1 MNSEKSSQQ
10 ESNKL
15 DHSSETSTDRIHVLI
30 LMRSDVQ
37 EDTTQEEMP
46 DSIEEFTFITSRN
59 QAKFLEYT
67 KKYVDMTPEDG
78 TIVVGNVSLEPV
90 AMTGFSTP
98 AGNPIVHA
106 ISGAFLEFLKQGA
119 GDYIGDINQTL
130 SIN

>member
-10 ESNKL
+10 ESN
-15 DHSSETSTDRIHVLI
+15 EAGSTNHDRVHVLI

-37 EDTTQEEMP
+37 EDTTQEEVP

-119 GDYIGDINQTL
+119 GDYTGDINQTL

>member
-10 ESNKL
+10 ESN
-15 DHSSETSTDRIHVLI
+15 EAGSTNHDRVHVLI

-67 KKYVDMTPEDG
+67 KRYVEMTPEEG

-90 AMTGFSTP
+90 AITGFSTP
-98 AGNPIVHA
+98 ADNPIVHA
-106 ISGAFLEFLKQGA
+106 IFGAFLEFLRQGA
-119 GDYIGDINQTL
+119 GAYIGNISQNL